1 MKEVHTLEDLRRW
14 PAERPPLRLAVLG
27 DPVAHSASPPMHN
40 AALAECGIDAR
51 YTRLHIRADEL
62 AEAFRLL
69 PAQGFIGVNC
79 TIPHKFAALAL
90 VDRADEHARRIG
102 VVNTVVVEDG
112 NLAGYNTDGPGLVRA
127 VRADFGAELHELRVM
142 VLGAGGG
149 AGRAIAM
156 QCAIERCPRIALV
169 NRTREKLGALVSEI
183 AGFFP
188 ADRLTVCD
196 LGREDLSAQLAETDL
211 VINCTSLGMK
221 PGEPSPI
228 PADLIA
234 ARHLLYDTIYTAA
247 RTPLLRA
254 GDTAGA
260 RGANGL
266 SMLLH
271 QGALSFEIWFKRDA
285 PIETMRAA
293 LIAHATGNSG

>member
-1 MKEVHTLEDLRRW
+1 MKEVHTLDDLRDW
-14 PAERPPLRLAVLG
+14 PREQPPLRLAVLG

-40 AALAECGIDAR
+40 AALAECGIDAG
-51 YTRLHIRADEL
+51 YTRLHLRAAEL

-69 PAQGFIGVNC
+69 PARGFIGVNC

-90 VDRADEHARRIG
+90 VDRADAHARRIG
-102 VVNTVVVEDG
+102 VVNTVALEDG
-112 NLAGYNTDGPGLVRA
+112 KLAGYNTDGPGLVRA
-127 VRADFGAELHELRVM
+127 VREDFGAELRELRVL

-156 QCAIERCPRIALV
+156 QCALERCPRLALV
-169 NRTREKLGALVSEI
+169 NRTREKLSALVSEI

-188 ADRLTVCD
+188 EDRLATGD
-196 LGREDLSAQLAETDL
+196 FAHDGLRAQLAHTDL
-211 VINCTSLGMK
+211 IINCTSLGMK

-228 PADLIA
+228 PAGLLA
-234 ARHLLYDTIYTAA
+234 ARHLLCDTIYTAA

-254 GDTAGA
+254 GDAAGA

-271 QGALSFEIWFKRDA
+271 QGALSFEIWFQRAA
-285 PIETMRAA
+285 PVGTMRAA
-293 LIAHATGNSG
+293 LLAGV

>member
-1 MKEVHTLEDLRRW
+1 MKEVHSIDDLRAW
-14 PAERPPLRLAVLG
+14 PKEQPPVRLAVLG

-51 YTRLHIRADEL
+51 YTRLHIGADDI

-102 VVNTVVVEDG
+102 VVNTVMVEG
-112 NLAGYNTDGPGLVRA
+112 EKLAGYNTDGPGLVQA
-127 VRADFGAELHELRVM
+127 VRADFGAELGELRVM

-149 AGRAIAM
+149 AGRAVAM
-156 QCAIERCPRIALV
+156 QCAIEKCPRIALV
-169 NRTREKLGALVSEI
+169 NRTLEKVALLRAELES
-183 AGFFP
+183 FFP
-188 ADRLTVCD
+188 AHRLAID
-196 LGREDLSAQLAETDL
+196 SFAPDALAAQLAQTDL
-211 VINCTSLGMK
+211 IIHCTSVGMK
-221 PGEPSPI
+221 PGESSPI
-228 PADLIA
+228 PAELLA
-234 ARHLLYDTIYTAA
+234 ARHLIYDTIYTAA
-247 RTPLLRA
+247 RTPLLQA
-254 GDTAGA
+254 GDAAAA

-271 QGALSFEIWFKRDA
+271 QGALSFEIWFQRPA
-285 PIETMRAA
+285 PLETMRAA
-293 LIAHATGNSG
+293 LLAHSR